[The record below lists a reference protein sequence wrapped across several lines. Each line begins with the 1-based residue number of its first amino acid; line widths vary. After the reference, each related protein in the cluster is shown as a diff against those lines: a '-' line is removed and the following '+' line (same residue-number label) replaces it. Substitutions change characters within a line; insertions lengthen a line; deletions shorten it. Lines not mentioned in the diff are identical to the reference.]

1 MTVVPAVA
9 GPVHAYRTVVYTW
22 GEGVSWD
29 APIVARVG
37 TVATARVCG
46 CVRPP
51 PTHTPRLVR
60 KRLDE
65 ETWHDEN
72 ALFADSV
79 GLSRR
84 LPRPSNM
91 SFPVVLNLLRNA
103 LVAFESRVAA
113 AAPLFAPAE
122 ISGRDGAVRF
132 ERGLC
137 ARF

>member
-51 PTHTPRLVR
+51 TPHRARLVR
-60 KRLDE
+60 KRLAE
-65 ETWHDEN
+65 ETWHDESSLCRLDRFV
-72 ALFADSV
+72 APLAAAV
-79 GLSRR
+79 EYELSRGFK
-84 LPRPSNM
+84 
-91 SFPVVLNLLRNA
+91 FPQKRIGGIRIA
-103 LVAFESRVAA
+103 SRGRR
-113 AAPLFAPAE
+113 APLRA
-122 ISGRDGAVRF
+122 GRNFGA
-132 ERGLC
+132 
-137 ARF
+137 